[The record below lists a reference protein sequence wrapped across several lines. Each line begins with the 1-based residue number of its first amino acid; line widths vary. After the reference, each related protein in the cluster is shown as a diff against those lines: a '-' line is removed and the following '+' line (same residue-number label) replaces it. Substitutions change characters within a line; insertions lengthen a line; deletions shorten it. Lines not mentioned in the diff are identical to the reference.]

1 MAYVYPSD
9 IRFRQ
14 SSISDHFRNGENLI
28 NVFTDLVNGDLE
40 IDDIDDITCV
50 LWNSEYWVI
59 HGNRRLFLYQVYC
72 FVFIFFQFF
81 SSGTNLSNLL

>member
-1 MAYVYPSD
+1 MAYVCPSD

-14 SSISDHFRNGENLI
+14 NSISDYFRNGGDLI
-28 NVFTDLVNGDLE
+28 DVFTDLVNGDLE

-59 HGNRRLFLYQVYC
+59 HGNRRLFLYQVYS
-72 FVFIFFQFF
+72 FLFI
-81 SSGTNLSNLL
+81 LLYSIP